1 MIDLLK
7 EIARLLRE
15 LCILVRIL
23 IRLVRRQEAEV
34 KLPNR
39 MNKQEVLDQ
48 LKISESTYKRHLK
61 NGLLKPIR
69 LTGIDEYFEEDLIHA
84 MEESRRRGRV

>member
-1 MIDLLK
+1 MIALLK
-7 EIARLLRE
+7 EIAQLLRE
-15 LCILVRIL
+15 LIILVRVL
-23 IRLVRRQEAEV
+23 IRLARRREAAA

-69 LTGIDEYFEEDLIHA
+69 LTGIDEYFEEDLIQA